1 MGDALEGGSLISGEL
16 TREALKKRVLVGDL
30 AALLLEGVNSILQI
44 ILSGGLSE
52 SDDVF
57 TRHWVSREL

>member
-16 TREALKKRVLVGDL
+16 TREALKERVLVGDL

-44 ILSGGLSE
+44 ILSCRLSE
-52 SDDVF
+52 SNDVF